1 MVDLNLLFCYC
12 LICPLFPFL
21 FCCIFGI
28 VKVLFVCLI
37 ISPYFLSWLS
47 NHNLF
52 LCCLTSVYTVCLYHS
67 LHSSIIPFIHSVK
80 TWTIHFHSHLLVFQL
95 LLSCIVFY
103 QYIYYKTRNFLLLLL
118 QLSFKEMYSEVN
130 VFYIISH
137 ILSTAGAL
145 HTSLQIQTF
154 IWYHFLLT

>member
-1 MVDLNLLFCYC
+1 MADLNLLFCC
-12 LICPLFPFL
+12 VSSVPCSLFSFAD
-21 FCCIFGI
+21 IFGI

-37 ISPYFLSWLS
+37 ISAYFLAWLS

-52 LCCLTSVYTVCLYHS
+52 LCCLTLVYAVYLYHS
-67 LHSSIIPFIHSVK
+67 LPSSITPFIHSVK
-80 TWTIHFHSHLLVFQL
+80 TWTIHFHSHLLVFWL

-137 ILSTAGAL
+137 TLTTAGAL
-145 HTSLQIQTF
+145 HASL
-154 IWYHFLLT
+154 